1 MGRKFDLD
9 KPIDNS
15 NFHSNRMPH
24 SFYDD
29 GDDDL
34 SDNIEENDVNNFQDD
49 NISDDYS
56 NYNEQPQQTNN
67 KDTKQ
72 IARDVEKNIGKAA
85 LGYATKNEE
94 QMASGIGNA
103 AQEMKNLS
111 LSEKAEVASQI
122 KKDSKKIK
130 YIGPIMLFGAS
141 LLFVM
146 LIVFMIAALVGNEM
160 NKIASGGYYAMRC
173 QEVTVIMTDKSR
185 DYEITGTATY
195 PFEDY
200 IAGVVNAEIGGFYNL
215 EVYKEF
221 AIAARSY
228 FLTHDDDCTIESSD
242 RKQVFR
248 DITGD
253 TSERGNLIHQAVEET
268 SGQVILLD
276 REIMSTEYDAFCSIA
291 VDNNYYTLN
300 QQNQKI
306 PRSWADSQ
314 SGIASEWKQG
324 TCAGN
329 HGRGLSQWG
338 SYYLATE
345 QNYTFEDLLKYYLGD
360 EIAISTAGFMT
371 SIPGLVVKD
380 TTDAQE
386 LHHSLSSFLPARSS
400 SVDDLNSF
408 VRTSV
413 KNNGAGTRAGVVTA
427 AVSLVNYLY
436 DGYYVR
442 LPYYWGGNYQHI
454 GVNPEFG
461 GMTSAIGD
469 IYGRSFSYSGFD
481 CSGFVS
487 WAIRNGGY
495 NISRHTTATF
505 NSSFSG
511 DSCNINDASCIGQPG
526 DLINSASCHV
536 QMIVAVD
543 EANGIYYVAESTGS
557 LGLITRAWGM
567 HEGNCGGSAT
577 KILHMDNY
585 YNNQANVDYNY

>member
-1 MGRKFDLD
+1 MARKDLD
-9 KPIDNS
+9 KKQDN
-15 NFHSNRMPH
+15 NTFHANRNLH
-24 SFYDD
+24 SFY
-29 GDDDL
+29 
-34 SDNIEENDVNNFQDD
+34 VDD
-49 NISDDYS
+49 NEEIASEELNNTYQQ
-56 NYNEQPQQTNN
+56 EQLQDKP
-67 KDTKQ
+67 DTKE
-72 IARDVEKNIGKAA
+72 IAKNVEKNIGKAA
-85 LGYATKNEE
+85 VGYATGNE
-94 QMASGIGNA
+94 QMLASGAGNA
-103 AQEMKNLS
+103 LNEVKDLS
-111 LSEKAEVASQI
+111 TKEKAEVASNVVKDV
-122 KKDSKKIK
+122 KKKAILMHMMPF
-130 YIGPIMLFGAS
+130 IILGGALFLIIM
-141 LLFVM
+141 VM
-146 LIVFMIAALVGNEM
+146 FAAISEEESERL
-160 NKIASGGYYAMRC
+160 ASGGYYAMRC

-268 SGQVILLD
+268 AGQVILLD